1 MDFLANFGFESNG
14 AILKILIG
22 TYYAKLD
29 GHGRVLIPKGL
40 RDQLKDIEDRGFV
53 LRRATFFDN
62 LELHPRDEWEK
73 WMENLLRIPKTSR
86 DKVKLISLI
95 NAGARL
101 VSLDGNGRLQLPKDL
116 IRQMGMNKEVVI
128 ASEGNILQIWD
139 KDRYEKFWEEN
150 KDEFPDLMEKLL
162 DNTADDDRQ
171 Q

>member
-1 MDFLANFGFESNG
+1 M
-14 AILKILIG
+14 KILIG
-22 TYYAKLD
+22 TYQAKLD

-40 RDQLKDIEDRGFV
+40 RNQLKDIEDRGFV

-73 WMENLLRIPKTSR
+73 WMEQLLRVPKTSR

-101 VSLDGNGRLQLPKDL
+101 VQLDGNGRLQLPKDL
-116 IRQMGMNKEVVI
+116 IDQMGFSREVVI

-139 KDRYEKFWEEN
+139 KARYDRFWEEN

-162 DNTADDDRQ
+162 DNPPADDR
-171 Q
+171 